1 MYFLKMIIFLV
12 LIAAS
17 SLIALNLWPTF
28 LGGDTEFLIVQG
40 DSMLPTI
47 QPGSLVITKKS
58 PEYHIDEI
66 VSFVQKEGGRK
77 KVVVHRIIDETD
89 KGFVMM
95 GDNNARKDPGF
106 HTSDDINGEVIFA
119 TPYFGDLLLI
129 LRNPVALFISAI
141 VVTII
146 QYGLKSI
153 KTKKEKIRRIR
164 LGLPVKQK
172 QKPEQNVPKK
182 SDYQLFFGA
191 IALNILTYIIVQI
204 SIIYDSAPKGDV
216 ATGFLFRIFE
226 PSFASTIAFG
236 LYFVLIFG
244 LYFVAKKQEKKRL
257 KSTVVSARKS
267 KYIQLLVGKN
277 FNPIFSICQFLWV
290 LFIIMSLFY
299 IMTIGPDFIE
309 TVTCDPTKEIC

>member
-1 MYFLKMIIFLV
+1 MYFLNKKIFLV

-40 DSMLPTI
+40 NSMLPTI

-66 VSFVQKEGGRK
+66 VSFVQKEHGQK
-77 KVVVHRIIDETD
+77 KVIVHRIIDETD
-89 KGFVMM
+89 KGFVIK
-95 GDNNARKDPGF
+95 GDNNAKKDPGF
-106 HTSDDINGEVIFA
+106 PTFDDINGKVIFA
-119 TPYFGDLLLI
+119 TPYFGDLILI
-129 LRNPVALFISAI
+129 LRNPVALFISSI
-141 VVTII
+141 VITII
-146 QYGLKSI
+146 QYVRKEI
-153 KTKKEKIRRIR
+153 KTKKEKMRRIR
-164 LGLPVKQK
+164 LGLPVIKV

-182 SDYQLFFGA
+182 SDYHPFFAA
-191 IALNILTYIIVQI
+191 IALNVLVYILVQI
-204 SIIYDSAPKGDV
+204 SINYHSAPKGDI

-236 LYFVLIFG
+236 LYFVFIFG

-277 FNPIFSICQFLWV
+277 FNPILSICQFLWV
-290 LFIIMSLFY
+290 VFIIMSLFY
-299 IMTIGPDFIE
+299 IITIGSDLIE
-309 TVTCDPTKEIC
+309 TVTCDPTQELC